1 MSYLAFS
8 TNHRII
14 MKHIILTL
22 TLALLIGMPYLSI
35 NAGTLSVS
43 GTLSKKVTST
53 TYTDAIIVRDCNGNA
68 IGDPIPSEAV
78 TTEKYEPYAKNNQT
92 VRFIVTRLENP
103 VVSVVTI
110 DKNINNDINYND
122 TSGNFSVDLTNPLI
136 VESRYNYKVQA
147 KISEDSYGSVIFERE
162 YALAPAG
169 SGSAFPIGSVIAYL
183 GNSGNVAGM
192 ETNGWF
198 KCDGR
203 AISGLTALS
212 ADEKTALTNILGGSS
227 NLPDLRGQFL
237 RGVDEGRG
245 WDDDVT
251 TRTDGESISVSG
263 SNYPAGVRSEQAE
276 SMRKHTHT
284 ASGSTNTDGAHGH
297 RWRYNRDPDDEG
309 SGGSNP
315 EYTRSG
321 DGTNSGFAALTGD
334 NPISDAGSAHSHS
347 FSFTTS
353 DPGNAVSGQ
362 TSLAGNENRPDNV
375 AVYWLIRGR

>member
-1 MSYLAFS
+1 MRHLAFS

-22 TLALLIGMPYLSI
+22 TLALLIGMPNLSI

-43 GTLSKKVTST
+43 GTLSKKITST

-110 DKNINNDINYND
+110 DKNINNDINYNA
-122 TSGNFSVDLTNPLI
+122 TSGNFSVDLTDPLI

-227 NLPDLRGQFL
+227 NLPNLRGQFL

-251 TRTDGESISVSG
+251 TRTGGESISVSG

-276 SMRKHTHT
+276 SMRKHRHT
-284 ASGSTNTDGAHGH
+284 GTTSDGAHYHNYRDIYYSENGGPDGSAPGGRGSGDTDDDNEFWGTDRQTNTDGAHTH
-297 RWRYNRDPDDEG
+297 
-309 SGGSNP
+309 
-315 EYTRSG
+315 
-321 DGTNSGFAALTGD
+321 
-334 NPISDAGSAHSHS
+334 
-347 FSFTTS
+347 SFTTN
-353 DPGNAVSGQ
+353 DPT
-362 TSLAGNENRPDNV
+362 TSSTGESAMAGNENRPDNV

>member
-1 MSYLAFS
+1 
-8 TNHRII
+8 
-14 MKHIILTL
+14 
-22 TLALLIGMPYLSI
+22 
-35 NAGTLSVS
+35 
-43 GTLSKKVTST
+43 
-53 TYTDAIIVRDCNGNA
+53 
-68 IGDPIPSEAV
+68 
-78 TTEKYEPYAKNNQT
+78 
-92 VRFIVTRLENP
+92 LENP

-110 DKNINNDINYND
+110 NTNINNDINYNA
-122 TSGNFSVDLTNPLI
+122 TSGNFSVDLTDPLI

-169 SGSAFPIGSVIAYL
+169 SGSAFPVGSVIAYL
-183 GNSGNVAGM
+183 GNNSNIAGM
-192 ETNGWF
+192 EANGWF

-212 ADEKTALTNILGGSS
+212 ADEKTALINILGNSS
-227 NLPDLRGQFL
+227 NLPNLRGQFL

-251 TRTDGESISVSG
+251 TRTGGESISVSG

-284 ASGSTNTDGAHGH
+284 ASGSTDTDGAHGH
-297 RWRYNRDPDDEG
+297 NWRFGKSPDDD
-309 SGGSNP
+309 GGGNHHD
-315 EYTRSG
+315 EYTQIPGS
-321 DGTNSGFAALTGD
+321 FAALTAH
-334 NPISDAGSAHSHS
+334 NPISSDGSAHSHN

>member
-1 MSYLAFS
+1 
-8 TNHRII
+8 

-53 TYTDAIIVRDCNGNA
+53 TNTAVIEVKDCSGA
-68 IGDPIPSEAV
+68 TISTIPSEAV
-78 TTEKYEPYAKNNQT
+78 TTEKYEPYAKNGQT

-110 DKNINNDINYND
+110 NTNINNDINYNA
-122 TSGNFSVDLTNPLI
+122 TSGNFSVDLTDPSI

-169 SGSAFPIGSVIAYL
+169 SGSAFPVGSVIAYL

-203 AISGLTALS
+203 SISGLSALS

-227 NLPDLRGQFL
+227 NLPNLMGVFL
-237 RGVDEGRG
+237 RGLDENSSGVQ
-245 WDDDVT
+245 DDDRG
-251 TRTDGESISVSG
+251 TRTGGENHANGSG
-263 SNYPAGVRSEQAE
+263 TGVRSRQDENYRSHNHTGTAAAGGDHDHGGFTGGARRTDNSGGLSFAYQRRDGLTTGGGGDAAHDDRLDHKHAI
-276 SMRKHTHT
+276 SASGTHTHSLT
-284 ASGSTNTDGAHGH
+284 I
-297 RWRYNRDPDDEG
+297 
-309 SGGSNP
+309 
-315 EYTRSG
+315 
-321 DGTNSGFAALTGD
+321 NSQG
-334 NPISDAGSAHSHS
+334 
-347 FSFTTS
+347 
-353 DPGNAVSGQ
+353 
-362 TSLAGNENRPDNV
+362 GNETRPDNV
-375 AVYWLIRGR
+375 AVYWIIRGR

>member
-78 TTEKYEPYAKNNQT
+78 TTEKYEPYAKNGQT

-110 DKNINNDINYND
+110 NTNINDDINYNA
-122 TSGNFSVDLTNPLI
+122 TSGNFSVDLTDPLI

-203 AISGLTALS
+203 LIDNLSALS
-212 ADEKTALTNILGGSS
+212 ADEKTALKNVLGNSS
-227 NLPDLRGQFL
+227 NLPNLMGVFL
-237 RGVDEGRG
+237 RGLDENSSGVQ
-245 WDDDVT
+245 DDDRG
-251 TRTDGESISVSG
+251 TRTGGENHANG
-263 SNYPAGVRSEQAE
+263 AGTGVRSKQDENYRSHNHTGTAAAGGDHNHGGFTGGARRTDN
-276 SMRKHTHT
+276 SGGLDFAYDRRTGLTTGGGGDAASDNRLDHIHAISASGTHTHSLT
-284 ASGSTNTDGAHGH
+284 I
-297 RWRYNRDPDDEG
+297 
-309 SGGSNP
+309 
-315 EYTRSG
+315 
-321 DGTNSGFAALTGD
+321 NSQG
-334 NPISDAGSAHSHS
+334 
-347 FSFTTS
+347 
-353 DPGNAVSGQ
+353 
-362 TSLAGNENRPDNV
+362 GNETRPDNV

>member
-78 TTEKYEPYAKNNQT
+78 TTEKYEPYAKNGQT

-110 DKNINNDINYND
+110 NTNINDDINYNA
-122 TSGNFSVDLTNPLI
+122 TSGNFSVDLTDPLI

-203 AISGLTALS
+203 LIDNLSALS
-212 ADEKTALTNILGGSS
+212 ADEKTALKNVLGNSS
-227 NLPDLRGQFL
+227 NLPDLRGSFL
-237 RGVDEGRG
+237 RGLDEGRG
-245 WDDDVT
+245 WDDDAG
-251 TRTDGESISVSG
+251 TRTGGESTT
-263 SNYPAGVRSEQAE
+263 GVRSQQGE
-276 SMRKHTHT
+276 SMRKHTH
-284 ASGSTNTDGAHGH
+284 SGTTSTNGLHDHGG
-297 RWRYNRDPDDEG
+297 ETG
-309 SGGSNP
+309 SGG
-315 EYTRSG
+315 YDRRSD
-321 DGTNSGFAALTGD
+321 DGGTTGSAAENEGGHTHS
-334 NPISDAGSAHSHS
+334 ISDDGDHSHT
-347 FSFTTS
+347 FTTG
-353 DPGNAVSGQ
+353 DPGNSVGGI
-362 TSLAGNENRPDNV
+362 TPTAGNENRPDNV
-375 AVYWLIRGR
+375 AVYWIIRGR

>member
-1 MSYLAFS
+1 
-8 TNHRII
+8 

-22 TLALLIGMPYLSI
+22 TLALLIGMSYLSI

-43 GTLSKKVTST
+43 GTLSKKITST

-110 DKNINNDINYND
+110 NTNINNDINYNA
-122 TSGNFSVDLTNPLI
+122 TSGNFSVDLTDPSI

-203 AISGLTALS
+203 LIDNLSALS
-212 ADEKTALTNILGGSS
+212 ADEKTALKNVLGNSS
-227 NLPDLRGQFL
+227 NLPDLRSMFL
-237 RGVDEGRG
+237 RGLDEGRG
-245 WDDDVT
+245 FDEDAT
-251 TRTDGESISVSG
+251 NTNALTGRTGGESTT
-263 SNYPAGVRSEQAE
+263 GVRSSQAE
-276 SMRKHTHT
+276 SMRKHTH
-284 ASGSTNTDGAHGH
+284 SGTTNDGGNHQHAFNDIF
-297 RWRYNRDPDDEG
+297 YSESDSSRDPQQNQVG
-309 SGGSNP
+309 SGDSDNDNEDRTKGN
-315 EYTRSG
+315 TT
-321 DGTNSGFAALTGD
+321 DFAGV
-334 NPISDAGSAHSHS
+334 HSHT
-347 FSFTTS
+347 FTTG
-353 DPGNAVSGQ
+353 DPGNSVGGV
-362 TSLAGNENRPDNV
+362 TSFAGNENRPDNV
-375 AVYWLIRGR
+375 AVYWIIRGR

>member
-78 TTEKYEPYAKNNQT
+78 TTEKYEPYAKNGQT

-110 DKNINNDINYND
+110 NTNINNDINYNA
-122 TSGNFSVDLTNPLI
+122 TSGNFSVDLTDPLI

-203 AISGLTALS
+203 SISGLSALS
-212 ADEKTALTNILGGSS
+212 ADERTALTNILGGSS
-227 NLPDLRGQFL
+227 NLPNLMGVFL
-237 RGVDEGRG
+237 RGLDENSSGVQ
-245 WDDDVT
+245 DDDRG
-251 TRTDGESISVSG
+251 TRTGGENHANGSG
-263 SNYPAGVRSEQAE
+263 TGVRSRQDENYR
-276 SMRKHTHT
+276 SHNHTGT
-284 ASGSTNTDGAHGH
+284 AAAGGDHDHG
-297 RWRYNRDPDDEG
+297 
-309 SGGSNP
+309 
-315 EYTRSG
+315 
-321 DGTNSGFAALTGD
+321 GFT
-334 NPISDAGSAHSHS
+334 
-347 FSFTTS
+347 
-353 DPGNAVSGQ
+353 GNAVDSGNNPITFVNTRRTNLTTGGGGDAASDDNQ
-362 TSLAGNENRPDNV
+362 KQHKHTIPDSGTHTHSLTINSSGGNETRPDNV

>member
-103 VVSVVTI
+103 VVSVDTI
-110 DKNINNDINYND
+110 NKNINNDINYND

-276 SMRKHTHT
+276 SMRKHTHSGT
-284 ASGSTNTDGAHGH
+284 TSTNGLHDHGGETGNERWGRSSDNTGSGSNSAA
-297 RWRYNRDPDDEG
+297 E
-309 SGGSNP
+309 
-315 EYTRSG
+315 
-321 DGTNSGFAALTGD
+321 NSGEHKHT
-334 NPISDAGSAHSHS
+334 ISPDGNHNHT
-347 FSFTTS
+347 FTTG